1 MGGAILVHFT
11 PKGETVNSQ
20 NCCDVTKETEARNL
34 KISAV
39 QNWLKTRAKK
49 FFPTELKNL

>member
-1 MGGAILVHFT
+1 LDTEDEVLVNFT

-20 NCCDVTKETEARNL
+20 NYCDLLKNETEVHDP

-39 QNWLKTRAKK
+39 QNWLKTQTKT
-49 FFPTELKNL
+49 FFWRN